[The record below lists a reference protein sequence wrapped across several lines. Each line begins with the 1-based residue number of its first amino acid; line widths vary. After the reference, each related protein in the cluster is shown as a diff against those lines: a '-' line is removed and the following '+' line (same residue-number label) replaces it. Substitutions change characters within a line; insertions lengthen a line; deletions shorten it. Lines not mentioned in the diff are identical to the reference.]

1 MPNPSQNR
9 KQIARLLSAA
19 YDALDADDVQRILTE
34 ADRTMR
40 GDGRY
45 VLVGSDGEV
54 QRLDFADQIG
64 HS

>member
-1 MPNPSQNR
+1 MSSRNR
-9 KQIARLLSAA
+9 KQISKLLSQA
-19 YDALDADDVQRILTE
+19 YDGLDTDDVRRILDE

-54 QRLDFADQIG
+54 QRLDFADSVGQ
-64 HS
+64 

>member
-1 MPNPSQNR
+1 MMRERDQL
-9 KQIARLLSAA
+9 ATLLSKA
-19 YDALDADDVQRILTE
+19 YQCLSKDEVRRILDA

-54 QRLDFADQIG
+54 QRLDFADEVRQ
-64 HS
+64 

>member
-1 MPNPSQNR
+1 MSRNR
-9 KQIARLLSAA
+9 KQVAQMLSRA
-19 YDALDADDVQRILTE
+19 YDGLEMEDVRRILDE

-54 QRLDFADQIG
+54 QRLDFADQVRQ
-64 HS
+64 